1 MPHWTENDFPLAAM
15 YVVPLVRPPHVAVVD
30 DGALELEV
38 VVAIVAVELRL
49 VVDVADEVVCE
60 LRLGIVVPGLV
71 YAQASLPLNPVLR
84 YKARG
89 SPLVMVMARLPDA
102 SATKTLQVSK
112 SVYLLFA

>member
-1 MPHWTENDFPLAAM
+1 MPHWTEKDFPLAAM
-15 YVVPLVRPPHVAVVD
+15 YVVPLVRPPHVAAVD

-38 VVAIVAVELRL
+38 VVALVALELSL
-49 VVDVADEVVCE
+49 VDVADEVVCE